1 MKDNLELLK
10 SYQLKITPQ
19 RIAIVEELASHGHLS
34 IEDLYQG
41 LLERFPTISLATVYK
56 NINAMEEKEFVQEV
70 KIPEQKSKYELTK
83 AHHAHVVCQEC
94 KKVEDVVVS
103 TKTILDEVK
112 DVSHY
117 RINRDDLIFTGLCPE
132 CVVKQSA

>member
-1 MKDNLELLK
+1 MKNNLELLK

-19 RIAIVEELASHGHLS
+19 RLAIVEELAKYGHLS

-56 NINAMEEKEFVQEV
+56 NINAMEEKDFVQEV
-70 KIPEQKSKYELTK
+70 KIPDLKSKYELSK
-83 AHHAHVVCQEC
+83 AHHAHVVCHEC
-94 KKVEDVVVS
+94 KKVEDIIVS
-103 TKTILDEVK
+103 TEKVLDEVK

-117 RINRDDLIFTGLCPE
+117 KIDREDLVFTGICPE
-132 CVVKQSA
+132 CLQMQSA

>member
-56 NINAMEEKEFVQEV
+56 NINAMEEKAFVQEV

-83 AHHAHVVCQEC
+83 ANHAHVVCQEC

-103 TKTILDEVK
+103 TKVILDEVK

-117 RINRDDLIFTGLCPE
+117 QIDRDDLVFTGLCPE
-132 CVVKQSA
+132 CVVRQSA

>member
-19 RIAIVEELASHGHLS
+19 RIAIVEELVHHGHLS
-34 IEDLYQG
+34 IEELYQA

-56 NINAMEEKEFVQEV
+56 NINAMEEKDFVQEV

-94 KKVEDVVVS
+94 KKVEDIMVS
-103 TKTILDEVK
+103 TDKVRDEVK
-112 DVSHY
+112 DISHY
-117 RINRDDLIFTGLCPE
+117 RIDKEDLIFTGVCPE
-132 CVVKQSA
+132 CMEKSA